1 MKNREECG
9 INTENI
15 LQSGREMIFT
25 DQSVGC

>member
-15 LQSGREMIFT
+15 LQSEREMVFT